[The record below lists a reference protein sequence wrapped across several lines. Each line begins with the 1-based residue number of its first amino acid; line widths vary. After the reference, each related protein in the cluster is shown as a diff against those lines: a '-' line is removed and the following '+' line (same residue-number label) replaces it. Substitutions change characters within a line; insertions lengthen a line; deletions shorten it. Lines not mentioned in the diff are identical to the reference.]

1 MKLYFMKKEALDILK
16 SNLDMVYNMYFTE
29 KDNKWLWKVCGGDPF
44 VEFKEIQDFQLA
56 PIDSDLSKGEVE
68 FANCKIIYQHLSF
81 LTESQACDER
91 LWAGLC
97 HSVYYGYLRKRWDYD
112 TKSPKTQKE
121 AVSNI
126 KSRFF
131 FSGGTRA
138 GLFRNSIA
146 KCWWV
151 GRNTYDPSNVTNPF
165 EKLDIIGS
173 NDISSKISDIF
184 YSNNFSA
191 NPVILNGIV
200 KAFKNFKEENTQLSL
215 KEHIRPS
222 LQFLNAVGGGVVLD
236 CLDEDEIADMLIDN
250 IYGILQGDEQG
261 VEIEDESEEYE
272 DMDLDGNKVPE
283 EEITEDSA
291 EDEYIVI
298 GQKVNVRI
306 KETDEPKKIL
316 VNYLQ
321 NSTKIPPLA
330 KSLLGCRIGDEVPF
344 QGKTYVIETI
354 QK

>member
-1 MKLYFMKKEALDILK
+1 MCQYT
-16 SNLDMVYNMYFTE
+16 SN
-29 KDNKWLWKVCGGDPF
+29 
-44 VEFKEIQDFQLA
+44 A
-56 PIDSDLSKGEVE
+56 
-68 FANCKIIYQHLSF
+68 
-81 LTESQACDER
+81 
-91 LWAGLC
+91 
-97 HSVYYGYLRKRWDYD
+97 
-112 TKSPKTQKE
+112 
-121 AVSNI
+121 
-126 KSRFF
+126 
-131 FSGGTRA
+131 
-138 GLFRNSIA
+138 
-146 KCWWV
+146 
-151 GRNTYDPSNVTNPF
+151 NPF

-215 KEHIRPS
+215 KEHIRPA

-272 DMDLDGNKVPE
+272 DMDLDGNEVAE
-283 EEITEDSA
+283 EEIFQDSIEDK
-291 EDEYIVI
+291 YVVI
-298 GQKVNVRI
+298 GQKVNVHV
-306 KETDEPKKIL
+306 KETNEPKTIL
-316 VNYLQ
+316 VNYLP

-330 KSLLGCRIGDEVPF
+330 KRLLGCRIGDEVLF
-344 QGKTYVIETI
+344 QGKTYVIEGI

>member
-1 MKLYFMKKEALDILK
+1 M
-16 SNLDMVYNMYFTE
+16 
-29 KDNKWLWKVCGGDPF
+29 
-44 VEFKEIQDFQLA
+44 
-56 PIDSDLSKGEVE
+56 
-68 FANCKIIYQHLSF
+68 
-81 LTESQACDER
+81 TESQACDER

-112 TKSPKTQKE
+112 TKLPKTQKE

-151 GRNTYDPSNVTNPF
+151 GRNTYDPSNATNQF

-200 KAFKNFKEENTQLSL
+200 KAFKNFKEENIQLSL

-236 CLDEDEIADMLIDN
+236 CLDEDEIADMFIDN

-261 VEIEDESEEYE
+261 VEIEYKPEDYE
-272 DMDLDGNKVPE
+272 DIDLDGNEVLQ
-283 EEITEDSA
+283 EDSMEDSV
-291 EDEYIVI
+291 EDEYIAI

-306 KETDEPKKIL
+306 KETDEPKTIL
-316 VNYLQ
+316 VNYFQ

-330 KSLLGCRIGDEVPF
+330 KSLLGCRIGNEVSF
-344 QGKTYVIETI
+344 QGKTYIIEAI

>member
-1 MKLYFMKKEALDILK
+1 M
-16 SNLDMVYNMYFTE
+16 
-29 KDNKWLWKVCGGDPF
+29 CGGDPF

-56 PIDSDLSKGEVE
+56 PIDSDMSKGEVE

-97 HSVYYGYLRKRWDYD
+97 HSVYYDYLRKRWDYD

-151 GRNTYDPSNVTNPF
+151 GRNTYDPSNVANPF

-191 NPVILNGIV
+191 NPVILSSIV
-200 KAFKNFKEENTQLSL
+200 KAFKNFKDENTQLSL

-261 VEIEDESEEYE
+261 VEIEEESEEYE
-272 DMDLDGNKVPE
+272 DMDVDGNDISE
-283 EEITEDSA
+283 EESSEDSV
-291 EDEYIVI
+291 EEEYIVI

-306 KETDEPKKIL
+306 KETDEPKTIL
-316 VNYLQ
+316 VNYLP

-330 KSLLGCRIGDEVPF
+330 KSLLGCWIGDEVPF
-344 QGKTYVIETI
+344 QGKTYIIEAI